1 VLDPDLAERELG
13 FRAETALE
21 DGIAATWES
30 IRA

>member
-1 VLDPDLAERELG
+1 VLDPSLADRELG
-13 FRAETALE
+13 FRAQTPFE